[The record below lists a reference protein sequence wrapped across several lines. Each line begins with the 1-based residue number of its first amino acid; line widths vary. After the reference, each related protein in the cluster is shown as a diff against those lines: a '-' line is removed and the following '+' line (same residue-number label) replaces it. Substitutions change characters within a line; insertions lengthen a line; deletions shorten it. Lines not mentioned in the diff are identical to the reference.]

1 MQEDELLEAK
11 DLYLSNL
18 ASIEEA
24 LATDPDNTE
33 LRQVKLSLENCYK

>member
-18 ASIEEA
+18 ASIQEA
-24 LATDPDNTE
+24 LDADPNNPD
-33 LRQVKLSLENCYK
+33 LRQVKFF